1 MFDQTMNRF
10 TVIGVIC
17 VLMALTSCT
26 ISPHPLTDEDVRARV
41 VEDLRGLHADQEAV
55 TGPIDLYEAIARSLK
70 YNLESRVKVMQS
82 MLAHQQLDLSHY
94 SLLPQ
99 LAANAGYD
107 GRNNFSGGTARSLL
121 TGRQVLE
128 PVTSAERNIFSG
140 NLYLSWD
147 VLDFGLSY
155 VRAQQAADNVL
166 IAQEE
171 KRRQAV
177 RLIQD
182 VRNAFWRAVSAERLL
197 GKVSYLDDQV
207 TKALVNTQMIFDKKL
222 QSPLAPLNYQ
232 RDLLNVQREVQRLYR
247 ELNQAKVQL
256 ASLMNLEPDTVYQLK
271 IPASQRPVPVVN
283 VDIDHLEQQALM
295 NRPELRTIDYQ
306 KRVNAKEA
314 KVALLQMFPN
324 LRAQFGGNYSSNSF
338 FFHQNWIG
346 YASQVSW
353 NLLNVFVQRG
363 KQKVIQAQDNVLKA
377 QSLATSM
384 TVLTEVHV
392 GVTQLAYARLELANA
407 ERYQV
412 TQVRIADQTQRSWL
426 TRSTSDLNLIREV
439 VNEVLAEVRLDVAHA
454 GLEAAQGNLLAA
466 IGDDAVPTVVPGQ
479 GIAELANSIREH
491 WERSE
496 LAALSPASTPKD
508 QNVSTI
514 RPVSQ

>member
-1 MFDQTMNRF
+1 MSFLYT
-10 TVIGVIC
+10 IGVGSA
-17 VLMALTSCT
+17 LLFLTSCM
-26 ISPHPLTDEDVRARV
+26 IVPHPLSDEEIRLRV
-41 VEDLRGLHADQEAV
+41 VDDLRILHADQEPV
-55 TGPIDLYEAIARSLK
+55 TGPIDLYEAMARALK
-70 YNLESRVKVMQS
+70 YNLDSRVKVMQT
-82 MLAHQQLDLSHY
+82 MFAHQQLDLAHY

-107 GRNNFSGGTARSLL
+107 GRNNFSGGTAVSLL
-121 TGRQVLE
+121 TGRQILE
-128 PVTSAERNIFSG
+128 PVTSADRNIFTG

-171 KRRQAV
+171 KRRQAI

-182 VRNAFWRAVSAERLL
+182 VRNAFWRAASADRLI
-197 GKVSYLDDQV
+197 GKVASLDDQV
-207 TKALVNTQMIFDKKL
+207 TKALANTRTIYDRKL

-232 RDLLNVQREVQRLYR
+232 RDLLNIQREVQRLYR
-247 ELNQAKVQL
+247 ELNIAKVQL
-256 ASLMNLEPDTVYQLK
+256 ASLMNLQPDAFYQLK
-271 IPASQRPVPVVN
+271 MPAVDRAVPVAN
-283 VDIDHLEQQALM
+283 LDLDRLEEQALM

-338 FFHQNWIG
+338 FLYQNWLG

-353 NLLNVFVQRG
+353 NLLNVFSQRA
-363 KQKVIQAQDNVLKA
+363 KSKVIQTQDDVLKT

-392 GVTQLAYARLELANA
+392 GATQLAYSRQELDNA
-407 ERYQV
+407 ARYQV
-412 TQVRIADQTQRSWL
+412 TQVQIADQTQRGWL
-426 TRSTSDLNLIREV
+426 TRSTSDLNLIREK
-439 VNEVLAEVRLDVAHA
+439 VNEVLAEVRLDVARSA
-454 GLEAAQGNLLAA
+454 FEAAQGNLMAA
-466 IGDDAVPTVVPGQ
+466 IGEDAVPSMTPSQNV
-479 GIAELANSIREH
+479 AELAQAIREH

-496 LAALSPASTPKD
+496 MVAMVPVRKKEQDVP
-508 QNVSTI
+508 TI
-514 RPVSQ
+514 HPVAQ

>member
-1 MFDQTMNRF
+1 MLL
-10 TVIGVIC
+10 V
-17 VLMALTSCT
+17 LTSCM
-26 ISPHPLTDEDVRARV
+26 IKPHPLTDEEVRLRV
-41 VEDLRGLHADQEAV
+41 VDDLRALHVDQELV
-55 TGPIDLYEAIARSLK
+55 TGPIDLYEAIARALK
-70 YNLESRVKVMQS
+70 YNLDSRVKVMQT
-82 MLAHQQLDLSHY
+82 MFAHQQLDLSHY

-107 GRNNFSGGTARSLL
+107 GRNNFSGGTAVSIFTHRP
-121 TGRQVLE
+121 VLE
-128 PVTSAERNIFSG
+128 PVTSADRNIFTG

-182 VRNAFWRAVSAERLL
+182 VRNAFWRAASADRLI
-197 GKVSYLDDQV
+197 GKVATLDDQV
-207 TKALVNTQMIFDKKL
+207 TRALANTQVIFERKL

-247 ELNQAKVQL
+247 ELNTAKVQL
-256 ASLMNLEPDTVYQLK
+256 ASLMNLQPDAYYQLK
-271 IPASQRPVPVVN
+271 IPAASFAVPVAN
-283 VDIDHLEQQALM
+283 LDIDHLEEQALV

-314 KVALLQMFPN
+314 KVAFLQMFPN

-338 FFHQNWIG
+338 FLYQNWLG
-346 YASQVSW
+346 YASQISW
-353 NLLNVFVQRG
+353 NLLNVFTQTAKR
-363 KQKVIQAQDNVLKA
+363 KVIQTQDDVLKT

-384 TVLTEVHV
+384 TVLTEVHI
-392 GVTQLAYARLELANA
+392 GAMQLAYSRQELTNA
-407 ERYQV
+407 ERYHV
-412 TQVRIADQTQRSWL
+412 TQAQIADQTQRGWV
-426 TRSTSDLNLIREV
+426 TRSTSDLHLIREK
-439 VNEVLAEVRLDVAHA
+439 VNEVLAEVRLDVARS
-454 GLEAAQGNLLAA
+454 GFEAAQGNLMAA
-466 IGDDAVPTVVPGQ
+466 IGEDAVPMMVPSQ
-479 GIAELANSIREH
+479 NVAELAQAIREH

-496 LAALSPASTPKD
+496 TVALASGNKKEHDVPTL
-508 QNVSTI
+508 
-514 RPVSQ
+514 RPVAQ